1 MQYNPTIFISVNG
14 NRIKGIA
21 KHSNRTVYNL
31 ATTCLVSN
39 QPGWSYMCPR
49 SVGPIRH
56 GHIEFVCVVAPCQGG
71 WLCFLTFLIFFY
83 SFFHPLKNSQPATVA
98 HPPYLTCKV

>member
-71 WLCFLTFLIFFY
+71 WLCFLTFLIFFFP
-83 SFFHPLKNSQPATVA
+83 FFIP
-98 HPPYLTCKV
+98 